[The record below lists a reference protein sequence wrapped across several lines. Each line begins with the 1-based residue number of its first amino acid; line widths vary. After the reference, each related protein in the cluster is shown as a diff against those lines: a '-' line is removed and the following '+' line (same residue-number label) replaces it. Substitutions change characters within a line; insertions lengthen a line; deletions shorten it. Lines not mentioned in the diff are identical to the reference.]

1 MPLATA
7 LAFLE
12 IGNGPELLI
21 LMFLPALFG
30 LGALGAAIALFMNA
44 SKAKSEQGR
53 IGWNVLAAFLLLVAL
68 GIGACYGYVLVG
80 INTPGW

>member
-7 LAFLE
+7 LAFFE

-21 LMFLPALFG
+21 AMILPALIG
-30 LGALGAAIALFMNA
+30 VGALGVAIALFMNA

-80 INTPGW
+80 IDTPGW

>member
-7 LAFLE
+7 LAFFE

-21 LMFLPALFG
+21 LALLPALFG

-44 SKAKSEQGR
+44 SKAKSEEGR
-53 IGWNVLAAFLLLVAL
+53 IGWNVLAVLLLLVAL
-68 GIGACYGYVLVG
+68 GIGACYGYVIVG

>member
-1 MPLATA
+1 MPLAIA

-12 IGNGPELLI
+12 IGNGPEVLI
-21 LMFLPALFG
+21 AMILPALIG
-30 LGALGAAIALFMNA
+30 VGALGVAIALFMNA

-80 INTPGW
+80 IDTPGW